1 MVFSLQ
7 GRPHSPAH
15 IRSVR
20 RTIRVVVPPVKIR
33 AGRPVDR
40 LTYRIPG
47 TALVFQVQLT
57 SQCTWI
63 ESESSSTKLHF
74 ILHPLSFILPPSVCQ
89 SPNGVQTDP
98 QPARFASHADCL
110 RSKRLSLRQTLLA
123 RTWRQGHPRPAPS
136 ARCRHRVT
144 QG

>member
-7 GRPHSPAH
+7 GRPHSPAR

-47 TALVFQVQLT
+47 TALAFQVQLT
-57 SQCTWI
+57 SPCTWI
-63 ESESSSTKLHF
+63 ESESSPTKLHF
-74 ILHPLSFILPPSVCQ
+74 ILHPSSFLDQFANLPMV
-89 SPNGVQTDP
+89 
-98 QPARFASHADCL
+98 
-110 RSKRLSLRQTLLA
+110 SKRIHNPPDS
-123 RTWRQGHPRPAPS
+123 PAVLIAYIPND
-136 ARCRHRVT
+136 
-144 QG
+144 